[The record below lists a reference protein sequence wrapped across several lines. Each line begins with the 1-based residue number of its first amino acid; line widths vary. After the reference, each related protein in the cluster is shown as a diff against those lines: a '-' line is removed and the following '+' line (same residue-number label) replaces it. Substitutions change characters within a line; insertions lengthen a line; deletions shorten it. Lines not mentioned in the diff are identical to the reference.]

1 MAQSSKRPAKRP
13 STRGRSWQTRP
24 GKGRARGSSTVSK
37 APGGR
42 TGTFTTRAAVLLGI
56 VVLLLASYTSSLH
69 AWWEQRG
76 EIQSKKAEIVM
87 RSNAIDELKEDRQ
100 RWSDDAF
107 VEKQARERF
116 GWVLPG
122 EVGYRVIG
130 ADGKIQGDVPTLDEP
145 AVPEAKQWHESLW
158 MTVVE
163 AGKEPKKRK
172 VVVPDPDAV
181 IKQKKKQ

>member
-1 MAQSSKRPAKRP
+1 MVAKA
-13 STRGRSWQTRP
+13 S
-24 GKGRARGSSTVSK
+24 
-37 APGGR
+37 GGR
-42 TGTFTTRAAVLLGI
+42 TGTFTTRAAILLGI

-69 AWWEQRG
+69 AWWEQRD

-87 RSNAIDELKEDRQ
+87 RNNAIGELKEDRQ
-100 RWSDDAF
+100 RWSDQAF

-122 EVGYRVIG
+122 EIGYRVIG

-145 AVPEAKQWHESLW
+145 AVPEPKQWHESLW
-158 MTVVE
+158 STVVE
-163 AGKEPKKRK
+163 AGKEPKKHK
-172 VVVPDPDAV
+172 VVAPDPDAV